1 MDNNKVL
8 IILNVPEIDTDFDLM
23 IPVSRKVG
31 NLIELLAKFLEENSK
46 GEYKIDIHK
55 NLYNKDTGQ
64 RYNCNSLIYDTD
76 IRNGTK
82 LILI

>member
-1 MDNNKVL
+1 MENKVL
-8 IILNVPEIDTDFDLM
+8 IILSIPELDQDYDLM

-31 NLIELLAKFLEENSK
+31 NIIELIAKFLKDETEEQYEVVKN
-46 GEYKIDIHK
+46 K
-55 NLYNKDTGQ
+55 NLYNRDTSQ
-64 RYNCNSLIYDTD
+64 RYNNNVLVIDTD

>member
-1 MDNNKVL
+1 MENKVL
-8 IILNVPEIDTDFDLM
+8 IILSIPELDQDYDLM

-31 NLIELLAKFLEENSK
+31 NIIELIAKFLKEETEEQYEVVKN
-46 GEYKIDIHK
+46 K
-55 NLYNKDTGQ
+55 NLYNRDTSQ
-64 RYNCNSLIYDTD
+64 RYNNNVLVIDTD